1 MLVID
6 NKEMNRFEAE
16 IDGYKAI
23 IEYSVQPGILS
34 LNHTEVPKEL
44 SGQGVASEMTEKVL
58 LQIEL
63 RGLKVIAACPYTK
76 KYIGKHPEWKSILAD
91 ET

>member
-1 MLVID
+1 MRVID
-6 NKEMNRFEAE
+6 NKEENRFETE

-23 IEYSVQPGILS
+23 IEYSVLPGILS

-44 SGQGVASEMTEKVL
+44 SGKGIASEMTEKVL

-63 RGLKVIAACPYTK
+63 RGLKVIPVCPFIK
-76 KYIGKHPEWKSILAD
+76 KYIDKHPEWKSIVA
-91 ET
+91 E

>member
-23 IEYSVQPGILS
+23 IEYSKPACFLPAAGIGDGAGGG
-34 LNHTEVPKEL
+34 
-44 SGQGVASEMTEKVL
+44 GQWC
-58 LQIEL
+58 I
-63 RGLKVIAACPYTK
+63 
-76 KYIGKHPEWKSILAD
+76 
-91 ET
+91 